1 MLSSF
6 IRINEIDNYSWLLLS
21 ISYNANKEFPDE
33 ISLYAAIQIKNY
45 INSYWINNTNNID
58 DEDNIIINEE
68 DNKNIR
74 HSDICYRNWKYN
86 NIKKI

>member
-6 IRINEIDNYSWLLLS
+6 NVIDNHSPLLLS
-21 ISYNANKEFPDE
+21 ISFNANKEFPDE
-33 ISLYAAIQIKNY
+33 ISLYDAIQLKNY
-45 INSYWINNTNNID
+45 INSYWRNNSNNIN

-68 DNKNIR
+68 DIKNIR
-74 HSDICYRNWKYN
+74 HSDICYWNWKYN